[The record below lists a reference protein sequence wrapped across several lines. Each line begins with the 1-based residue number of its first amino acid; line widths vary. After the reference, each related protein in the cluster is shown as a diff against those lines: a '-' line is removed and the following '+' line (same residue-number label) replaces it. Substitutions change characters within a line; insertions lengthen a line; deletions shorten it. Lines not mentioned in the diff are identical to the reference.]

1 MLGGNNASLFD
12 VAKFLIAHAD
22 QENADKPVIAVTAYM
37 YTTAGKYPGGPWL
50 IFSEAALPLREVIA
64 QIAEDVFIDAD
75 RKKNP
80 VVPPG
85 QVALAKG
92 SLIAPGI
99 RDNIAKHARCS
110 GLSNAL
116 QLPKHGA
123 MFLKY
128 TLTLIERAITKLNI
142 AKDLIKIISVGAG
155 LFKVGMTPKTVDHK
169 MSVTKGLLSAS
180 ERKVKNLSG
189 EDISQGLHGRSSGSR
204 DGDPYWEARG
214 DDGPPAL
221 VVSGALKDQLT
232 TYKKVQ
238 ALSAQAARM
247 RIDKKIAGAE
257 AGSLTEAMVDL
268 NFRGFKNLPI
278 STQLFKAGKRQ
289 RNGDANGRAI
299 LAIKGGNTTGE
310 GAWDASARA
319 GFLWNGRPTQDKID
333 KFDDLSAQYP
343 ELFVTA
349 DPQQRMP
356 HWNSK
361 IWKKWDPSMPHYLAT
376 VIDVEVLRTVRP
388 PNSART
394 PIAPLHLLPLPA
406 PPSPRAD
413 HSTYNARSFT
423 GNRRRAARLHHPIRY
438 ERQRYAPRRRWREV
452 PHAGCAP
459 RPRHERVVLQ
469 QPELRYDRQAET
481 SAEKLLQRV
490 GCAPLQPE
498 LPNPWDM

>member
-37 YTTAGKYPGGPWL
+37 YTTAGNYPGGPWL

-64 QIAEDVFIDAD
+64 QIAEDVFIDTD
-75 RKKNP
+75 RKGNP

-99 RDNIAKHARCS
+99 RHNIAKHARSS

-128 TLTLIERAITKLNI
+128 TLTLVERAITQLNF
-142 AKDLIKIISVGAG
+142 ARDLIKIITVGAG
-155 LFKVGMTPKTVDHK
+155 LLKVGMTPKTLDHK

-180 ERKVKNLSG
+180 ERKIKNLSG

-214 DDGPPAL
+214 DNGPPAL
-221 VVSGALKDQLT
+221 VVSGALKDTLT

-238 ALSAQAARM
+238 AFAAQAAKERLA
-247 RIDKKIAGAE
+247 KKSAGAE
-257 AGSLTEAMVDL
+257 AGSIHQAMADL
-268 NFRGFKNLPI
+268 NFTGFSNLPAG
-278 STQLFKAGKRQ
+278 TQLFKAGKRPH
-289 RNGDANGRAI
+289 NDDANGLAI
-299 LAIKGGNTTGE
+299 RAIKGGNTTGE

-319 GFLWNGRPTQDKID
+319 GFLWNGRATQDKID
-333 KFDDLSAQYP
+333 KFDDLRAQYP
-343 ELFVTA
+343 GLFLTT
-349 DPQQRMP
+349 DPQQSMP
-356 HWNSK
+356 HWHMT

-376 VIDVEVLRTVRP
+376 VIDVDVLSQGTGDEQLVYTIRFDTSDNGTLLIDDDEKYLMRGVHLDSDMNEWSYNN
-388 PNSART
+388 PN
-394 PIAPLHLLPLPA
+394 
-406 PPSPRAD
+406 
-413 HSTYNARSFT
+413 
-423 GNRRRAARLHHPIRY
+423 
-438 ERQRYAPRRRWREV
+438 
-452 PHAGCAP
+452 
-459 RPRHERVVLQ
+459 
-469 QPELRYDRQAET
+469 
-481 SAEKLLQRV
+481 
-490 GCAPLQPE
+490 
-498 LPNPWDM
+498 